1 MIKHMET
8 AVGDLI
14 VKSRE
19 AALNAVQTFN
29 NPLTTFKS
37 ETFLVLMVIAWTYLL
52 HAYYEKLGVN
62 YRYKSKGNKDTRYWE
77 LGKCLRVASCP
88 LDKDTKT
95 NLDFLLG
102 LRNEVAHHLSYTV
115 DSQFSSRYLACCL
128 NYERVLC
135 QLFGRGHSLGNTT
148 AFTLQFRDLM
158 TDESSDETTQPLP
171 SKVTQYIENFDAD
184 LSDDELNSP
193 YFSRR
198 FFLVRKVV
206 GKRGQADRV
215 IEFVPSEAEGAK
227 TLNAPGQLVMI
238 KEVERPKYLPG
249 AIVKSMQEKGYQLFR
264 MHHHTSLWKKMD
276 ARREA
281 TGYGTWV
288 SGHWYWYERWTDVVR
303 DHCLSNAQKYIADR
317 ERKLLDRPSVRG

>member
-1 MIKHMET
+1 MIEHQET
-8 AVGDLI
+8 AVSDLI

-37 ETFLVLMVIAWTYLL
+37 ETFLVLMVIAWTYLM
-52 HAYYEKLGVN
+52 HAYYEKQGVN
-62 YRYKSKGNKDTRYWE
+62 YRYKSRGSKDTRYWE
-77 LGKCLRVASCP
+77 LGKCLRVAACP
-88 LDKDTKT
+88 LDKETKR
-95 NLDFLLG
+95 NLEFLLG

-135 QLFGRGHSLGNTT
+135 QLFDPDLSLGDTT

-158 TDESSDETTQPLP
+158 ADESSTEASQPLP

-184 LSDDELNSP
+184 LSDGELNSP
-193 YFSRR
+193 YFSRS

-215 IEFVPSEAEGAK
+215 IEFVPPEAEGAK
-227 TLNAPGQLVMI
+227 TLNAPDQLVMI
-238 KEVERPKYLPG
+238 KEVERTKYLPG
-249 AIVKSMQEKGYQLFR
+249 AIVKSMQEKGYTRFN
-264 MHHHTSLWKKMD
+264 MHHHTVLWKRMD
-276 ARREA
+276 ARNEGK
-281 TGYGTWV
+281 GYGTWV
-288 SGHWYWYERWTDVVR
+288 SGHWYWYDRWVDVVSA
-303 DHCLSNAQKYIADR
+303 HCLRNAQKYIAR
-317 ERKLLDRPSVRG
+317 ERTLT